1 MSNIYL
7 YFYKNGNGS
16 NFFFHDS
23 KEFLDSL
30 GCFDALISEVDLAKW
45 QSDAK
50 NYPNPQFPLPSYIIE
65 GFKSPMYQLLKESA
79 DLAYDDLTKKSLK
92 ASVALF
98 TLDNLYRVTVPGQD
112 GLGVQL
118 PIEYTKEDYEE
129 YDDFLQELREIKKS
143 FNCLSKLLKTINNI
157 DDLYEFKHSV
167 LPSGQAQRFIKNIN
181 CVKKE
186 LSKDDKIDNDSD
198 FNTINS
204 DSDLSTK
211 GGFTS
216 DSDEN

>member
-7 YFYKNGNGS
+7 YFYKNGS
-16 NFFFHDS
+16 NFFFYDS
-23 KEFLDSL
+23 KEFLDSKN
-30 GCFDALISEVDLAKW
+30 CFDALISEVDLKTW

-65 GFKSPMYQLLKESA
+65 GFKSPMYELLKESA

-98 TLDNLYRVTVPGQD
+98 MLN
-112 GLGVQL
+112 
-118 PIEYTKEDYEE
+118 DYQNEELEE
-129 YDDFLQELREIKKS
+129 YDVYFKTLQEIKHN

-167 LPSGQAQRFIKNIN
+167 LPSGQAQRSINNIN
-181 CVKKE
+181 CAKKE
-186 LSKDDKIDNDSD
+186 LSKD
-198 FNTINS
+198 NTIDF
-204 DSDLSTK
+204 DSELSTRTS
-211 GGFTS
+211 FLS

>member
-7 YFYKNGNGS
+7 YFYKNGS

-23 KEFLDSL
+23 KDVLDSL
-30 GCFDALISEVDLAKW
+30 GCFDALISEVDLKTW

-65 GFKSPMYQLLKESA
+65 GFKSPMYELLKESA

-98 TLDNLYRVTVPGQD
+98 TLDNLYRVTVPRQD

-118 PIEYTKEDYEE
+118 PIEYTKEE
-129 YDDFLQELREIKKS
+129 YDDFLQELRAIKHS
-143 FNCLSKLLKTINNI
+143 FNCLSKSLKTINNI

-167 LPSGQAQRFIKNIN
+167 LPSGQAQRSIKNIN

-186 LSKDDKIDNDSD
+186 LLKDDKNDNDSD

>member
-7 YFYKNGNGS
+7 YFYKNGS
-16 NFFFHDS
+16 NFFFYDS
-23 KEFLDSL
+23 KEFLDSKN
-30 GCFDALISEVDLAKW
+30 CFDAFISEVDLKTW

-65 GFKSPMYQLLKESA
+65 GFKSPMYELLKESA

-98 TLDNLYRVTVPGQD
+98 TLDNLYRYYLPGQD

-167 LPSGQAQRFIKNIN
+167 LPSGQPQRFIKNIN

-186 LSKDDKIDNDSD
+186 LSKDDTIDFDSE
-198 FNTINS
+198 
-204 DSDLSTK
+204 LSTRTS
-211 GGFTS
+211 FLS